1 MEKVS
6 VSEKNKRKIFIY
18 WQLNKKIVYYYYP
31 MQKKKK
37 KKNWF
42 SIALQGILLCTLLI
56 TVGYSW
62 ISATLSISMLP
73 VNTFSGLAYLTVN
86 RVVM

>member
-31 MQKKKK
+31 MQKKK

>member
-6 VSEKNKRKIFIY
+6 VSEKNKRKRFIY
-18 WQLNKKIVYYYYP
+18 WQLNKKFVYYYYP
-31 MQKKKK
+31 MQQKKE
-37 KKNWF
+37 KNWF
-42 SIALQGILLCTLLI
+42 STALQGILLCTLFI

-62 ISATLSISMLP
+62 ISVTLWISMLP